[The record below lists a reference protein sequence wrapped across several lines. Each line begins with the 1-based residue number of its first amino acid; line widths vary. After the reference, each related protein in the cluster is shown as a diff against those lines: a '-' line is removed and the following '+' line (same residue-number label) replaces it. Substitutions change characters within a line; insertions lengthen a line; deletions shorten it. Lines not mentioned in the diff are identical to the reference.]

1 MSRGR
6 PRHGVLQVGGA
17 AAAVAMTVLLGH
29 SPASG
34 AFTAHTGTG
43 GSTVGTAAS
52 FCTSPG
58 SDDVVVTNDAF
69 TDQNAA
75 GTPHGAAPALEV
87 SSGVNQNRRTYLRFT
102 LPTAPHNCRLTT
114 AQLRLRASA
123 PTAGRTID
131 VYRADP
137 GQSPQWTAAALMW
150 SNQPAPVGTP
160 VGTASLGAV
169 GVQTWDV
176 TAHTL
181 TLYGGANNGF
191 VLVDRLEGQNGPFV
205 QAYDEQSTAGGTPP
219 VLRLTW
225 G

>member
-1 MSRGR
+1 MRRR
-6 PRHGVLQVGGA
+6 PRSGVVRLGA
-17 AAAVAMTVLLGH
+17 GAAAVAMTVLLGQA
-29 SPASG
+29 PASG
-34 AFTAHTGTG
+34 AFTAGTGTG
-43 GSTVGTAAS
+43 GSTVWTAAS
-52 FCTSPG
+52 FCVSPG
-58 SDDVVVTNDAF
+58 PQDVAVANDAW
-69 TDQNAA
+69 TDQNAPSTA
-75 GTPHGAAPALEV
+75 HGTTAALQVA
-87 SSGVNQNRRTYLRFT
+87 SGVGTNQRTYLRFP
-102 LPTAPHNCRLTT
+102 LPTAPRHCELTA

-123 PTAGRTID
+123 PVSGRTID

-137 GQSPQWTAAALMW
+137 AQSPQWTAAGLVW
-150 SNQPAPVGTP
+150 SNQPAPVGTR
-160 VGTASLGAV
+160 VGSASLAAA